1 MEGSDTEALKLLTL
15 DGHLGDDL
23 LGDFW
28 QAVYFA
34 SYTKMHFLKIKLYS
48 LQPAELRQCTLKLQ
62 QELVLA
68 LFKDNIQPH
77 ESFILFPDCYIAK
90 LMMTVITSDY

>member
-15 DGHLGDDL
+15 NGHLGDDL

-28 QAVYFA
+28 QAVYFS

-48 LQPAELRQCTLKLQ
+48 LQPAELRQYTLKLQ

-68 LFKDNIQPH
+68 LSKIIYNLMNLL
-77 ESFILFPDCYIAK
+77 SFFL
-90 LMMTVITSDY
+90 TVILQN

>member
-15 DGHLGDDL
+15 DGHFGDDL

-28 QAVYFA
+28 QAVYFS

-48 LQPAELRQCTLKLQ
+48 LQPAELRQYTQASTRASLGT
-62 QELVLA
+62 
-68 LFKDNIQPH
+68 FKDNIQPH